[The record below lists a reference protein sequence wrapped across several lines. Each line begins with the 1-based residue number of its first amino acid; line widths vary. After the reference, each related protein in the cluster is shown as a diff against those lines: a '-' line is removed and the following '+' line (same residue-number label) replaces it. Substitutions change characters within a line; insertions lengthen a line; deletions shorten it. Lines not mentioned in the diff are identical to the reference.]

1 MNVKCK
7 CFIKRSFDSHRGFDN
22 FIQNA
27 DLARSGSAS
36 LLMVQEKARLDYV
49 YAKEAHIRTG
59 SSSTFELMMERL
71 LQLQSTN
78 AIIHS
83 LLNEHHLERLVEEEE
98 ANLAHPIGKS
108 R

>member
-1 MNVKCK
+1 M
-7 CFIKRSFDSHRGFDN
+7 
-22 FIQNA
+22 A
-27 DLARSGSAS
+27 DLARSGPAS

-49 YAKEAHIRTG
+49 VAKEAHIRSGTG
-59 SSSTFELMMERL
+59 STFELMMERL

-83 LLNEHHLERLVEEEE
+83 FLNERQLERLIEEE
-98 ANLAHPIGKS
+98 ASPELPVGKS